1 MVSGSDGIISDTVI
15 DTQDISFLVS
25 LKITIEI
32 IC

>member
-1 MVSGSDGIISDTVI
+1 MVSGSDRIISDMVI